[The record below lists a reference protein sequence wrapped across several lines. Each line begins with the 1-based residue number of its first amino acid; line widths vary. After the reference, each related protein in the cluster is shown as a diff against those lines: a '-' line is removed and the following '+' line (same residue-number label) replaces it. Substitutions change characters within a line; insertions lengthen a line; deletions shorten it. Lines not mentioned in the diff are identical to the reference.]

1 MNCDPHWTTYLTALL
16 TPTVAVIGSLV
27 AYRQWVLAR
36 NKLKLDLF
44 ERRFAVYEAARNLL
58 ASIMTS
64 GKAKDAEIFK
74 FMVATREAKWVLNP
88 AVAEYLDKQ
97 LYHMALEL
105 QALSA
110 ELDGVPIGEE
120 RTSNVRR
127 QGEIKKWFLEQYD
140 VLDSHFSSFLQLG
153 H

>member
-1 MNCDPHWTTYLTALL
+1 
-16 TPTVAVIGSLV
+16 
-27 AYRQWVLAR
+27 
-36 NKLKLDLF
+36 
-44 ERRFAVYEAARNLL
+44 
-58 ASIMTS
+58 MTS